1 MDVNQT
7 VHQPRI
13 DVSGTDVVTM
23 MSHLPEQTRAAIE
36 TQFKNTWVR
45 PNGVAPNHFALP
57 QVIARKPDGPLEG
70 LVLSP
75 HPTPRLQL
83 FNVLRA
89 RRANLQK
96 TD

>member
-70 LVLSP
+70 ACFIPSP
-75 HPTPRLQL
+75 HAKVAA
-83 FNVLRA
+83 F
-89 RRANLQK
+89 
-96 TD
+96 